1 MTVGQS
7 IQKARKTAGLTQKE
21 LAEKAG
27 LATITLQQYERGVRE
42 PKIETIKKIAAVLN
56 VSVADF
62 LDEDAYSMADRIF
75 DAIEEIAERVLQKV
89 RNERENAND
98 PHKYFD
104 AETRKAW
111 IFEMIPTISKKYA
124 VPAELL
130 ADNAPKIVENALF
143 SSDKIPIFDGVPLKK
158 LVELR
163 PKHYSLMIT
172 YLDLLNEEG
181 QRVALERVA
190 ELTEHPKYRKTVL
203 DWEQVP
209 DSAQPTLEDTSPAE

>member
-7 IQKARKTAGLTQKE
+7 IQKARKNAGLTQKE

-75 DAIEEIAERVLQKV
+75 DAIEEIAESVLQKI

-98 PHKYFD
+98 PYKYFD
-104 AETRKAW
+104 AETRKVW

-143 SSDKIPIFDGVPLKK
+143 SSDRIPIFDGVPLKK

-163 PKHYSLMIT
+163 PKHYSLMVD

-203 DWEQVP
+203 GWEK
-209 DSAQPTLEDTSPAE
+209 AQDNAQTIPEDISPAE